1 MNRKHHTIVVTRD
14 PLTRAEAAEARRIEG
29 GAAYV
34 RMCALGVGTHRVTT
48 RELLNLTVSSHND
61 TVTDIL
67 YKFRVWQ
74 RANSPFF
81 AIVSAQPY
89 GTLRRE
95 AVTVQLNHLEE
106 FDHTKYQQQPDVEN
120 TGDVLDRFL
129 FEFKQMMKRR
139 ADVDWDERS
148 GVARGL
154 GKKILSLA
162 GGLDAALELLKAYVL
177 MPAEHRGDD
186 LSFKGFWQN
195 IPGILNIREMT
206 AREEQQQKTKFQ
218 QFREEK
224 RRIQSMTKE
233 DIEAMVAEKVAKAR
247 RERGELNG

>member
-1 MNRKHHTIVVTRD
+1 MNKKHHTIVVTRG
-14 PLTRAEAAEARRIEG
+14 PLSRTEAAEARRTEG

-34 RMCALGVGTHRVTT
+34 RMCALGIGTHYVTT
-48 RELLNLTVSSHND
+48 RELLRLTVSSHRD

-67 YKFRVWQ
+67 FKFRVWQ
-74 RANSPFF
+74 RAKSPFF
-81 AIVSAQPY
+81 AVVHAQPY
-89 GTLRRE
+89 GRLRRE

-106 FDHTKYQQQPDVEN
+106 FDHTLYEQQPDVEN

-139 ADVDWDERS
+139 ADVDWD
-148 GVARGL
+148 AT
-154 GKKILSLA
+154 GKTRALAKRVLSQA
-162 GGLDAALELLKAYVL
+162 GGLDAALDLLKAYVL

-186 LSFKGFWQN
+186 LSFMGFYQN

-206 AREEQQQKTKFQ
+206 AREEMQQRTKMQ

-233 DIEAMVAEKVAKAR
+233 DIEAMVAENVARAR
-247 RERGELNG
+247 RERGEANG